1 MDLDCKFEVDPCSIK
16 VKNNKKLLAFID
28 LENGGS
34 LQHLKL
40 NGLTV
45 IEKKNILLI
54 LIHLLPLYFFLL

>member
-1 MDLDCKFEVDPCSIK
+1 MDLHYNFEVDPCSIK

-28 LENGGS
+28 LLNGGS

-45 IEKKNILLI
+45 IEKKQFAYSDSFASAVL
-54 LIHLLPLYFFLL
+54 FLL